1 MNSMNK
7 TKKVILLSAA
17 SLLCLNAYADNN
29 TPSESTISFS
39 KSSEIVVK
47 SNTALVNIIVNATAL
62 QGDNTIIQKA
72 AIDNLS
78 NILPKIDWKVVDYK
92 ETQAD
97 SGAQNIR
104 LVIQARLTSEEIK
117 TLQKELKN
125 NNSNNSR
132 FKIEVINFDPTPK
145 MLDQAKENTMI
156 SMYQSIEQYVNDFN
170 SKTNSHYFIRSV
182 NYSVNE
188 APVEQRAVM
197 YNKVSMLADA
207 APSNNNNLSV
217 SKKMVMNAY
226 VTLAQKDTNHLTT
239 KDVNMKTTQVLPP
252 AYLQVPG
259 FKQCLQTVDKGTWT
273 AWCMPKTQPQGC
285 NNASWKALSDLKV
298 QGKLNGMDNCVN

>member
-1 MNSMNK
+1 MNK
-7 TKKVILLSAA
+7 AKKIILLSAA

-39 KSSEIVVK
+39 KSSEVIVK
-47 SNTALVNIIVNATAL
+47 STTALVNIIVNATAL

-72 AIDNLS
+72 AIQNLS
-78 NILPKIDWKVVDYK
+78 GVLPKIDWKVVDYK

-132 FKIEVINFDPTPK
+132 FKVEVVNFDPTPE
-145 MLDQAKENTMI
+145 MLDQAKDNTMI

-182 NYSVNE
+182 SYSINE
-188 APVEQRAVM
+188 SANEPRAVM
-197 YNKVSMLADA
+197 YTKMNMLADA
-207 APSNNNNLSV
+207 APKDNDNLSV

-226 VTLAQKDTNHLTT
+226 VTLAQKDSEHSTT

-259 FKQCLQTVDKGTWT
+259 FKQCLQTVDKGTWA

-285 NNASWKALSDLKV
+285 SDSSWKALSDLKA
-298 QGKLNGMDNCVN
+298 QGKLNGMDDCAN

>member
-1 MNSMNK
+1 MNK
-7 TKKVILLSAA
+7 TKKIILLSAA

-29 TPSESTISFS
+29 TPLESTISFS
-39 KSSEIVVK
+39 KSSEVIVK
-47 SNTALVNIIVNATAL
+47 SDTALVNIIVNATAL

-72 AIDNLS
+72 AIQNLS
-78 NILPKIDWKVVDYK
+78 GVLPKIDWKVVDYK

-117 TLQKELKN
+117 ILQKELKN

-132 FKIEVINFDPTPK
+132 FKVEVVNFDPTPE
-145 MLDQAKENTMI
+145 MLDQAKDNTMI

-182 NYSVNE
+182 SYSINE
-188 APVEQRAVM
+188 SAIEPRAVM
-197 YNKVSMLADA
+197 YTKMNMLADA
-207 APSNNNNLSV
+207 APSNSDNLSV
-217 SKKMVMNAY
+217 SKKMIMSAY
-226 VTLAQKDTNHLTT
+226 VTLAQKDNDYSTT
-239 KDVNMKTTQVLPP
+239 KDVNMKTTEVLPP

-273 AWCMPKTQPQGC
+273 AWCMPTAQPQGC
-285 NNASWKALSDLKV
+285 SDSSWKALSDLKA
-298 QGKLNGMDNCVN
+298 QGKLNGMDDCAN

>member
-1 MNSMNK
+1 MNQI
-7 TKKVILLSAA
+7 KKVMLLSAA
-17 SLLCLNAYADNN
+17 SLLCISAYADSN

-47 SNTALVNIIVNATAL
+47 STTALVNVIVNATAL

-72 AIDNLS
+72 AIQNLS
-78 NILPKIDWKVVDYK
+78 GVLPKIDWKVVDYK
-92 ETQAD
+92 EKQAD

-132 FKIEVINFDPTPK
+132 FKVEVVNFDPTAE
-145 MLDQAKENTMI
+145 MLDQAKDNTMI

-170 SKTNSHYFIRSV
+170 HKTNSHYFIRSV
-182 NYSVNE
+182 NYSVSQSS
-188 APVEQRAVM
+188 VEPRAVM
-197 YNKVSMLADA
+197 YTKVNMLADA
-207 APSNNNNLSV
+207 APKDNDNLSV

-226 VTLAQKDTNHLTT
+226 VTLAQKDNQYSTA
-239 KDVNMKTTQVLPP
+239 KDANMKTAQVLPP
-252 AYLQVPG
+252 AYLQVAG
-259 FKQCLQTVDKGTWT
+259 FKQCLQTVDKGTWS

-285 NNASWKALSDLKV
+285 SDASWKALNDLKA
-298 QGKLNGMDNCVN
+298 QGKLNGMDDCDN